1 MNSQLLRLYAVAARN
16 LLMGGNLSSL
26 WFLAKPRQMVAY
38 ATENLFSFRTVADRR
53 GIPQKNVFEVLPQA
67 RLAEVNLCNTNG
79 ETWFRNS
86 ASYVA
91 DIVSLCLLC
100 RAIKPKVI
108 FEIGTLTGYT
118 AAHMALNCDDCRIYT
133 LDLPPDGEP
142 TLATT
147 VIDGAHVKMHEET
160 KRYVWEG
167 MGIAKKIQTLFGD
180 SASFDY
186 SPYHGRVD
194 LFFIDGA
201 HSYEYVR
208 SDTLNA
214 MKCCHPGSVIAWHDF
229 GRVGVNG
236 VSRWLLE
243 ISKQHRVYSVPGGS
257 IAFCVIAP
265 A

>member
-1 MNSQLLRLYAVAARN
+1 MNRQILRLYAAAARN

-26 WFLAKPRQMVAY
+26 LLLAKPRHMIAY
-38 ATENLFSFRTVADRR
+38 ATENLFLFRTFADRR
-53 GIPQKNVFEVLPQA
+53 GIPQKNVFEVFPPA
-67 RLAEVNLCNTNG
+67 RFAEVNLCNTNG
-79 ETWFRNS
+79 ETWFGNS

-91 DIVSLCLLC
+91 DIISLCLLC
-100 RAIKPKVI
+100 QAIKPKVI

-118 AAHMALNCDDCRIYT
+118 SAHMALNCDDSRIYT
-133 LDLPPDGEP
+133 LDLPPYGKS

-147 VIDGAHVKMHEET
+147 AIDGIHIKMHQET

-167 MGIAKKIQTLFGD
+167 MDIAQKIQTLFGD
-180 SASFDY
+180 SATFDY
-186 SPYHGRVD
+186 SPFYAKVD

-214 MKCCHPGSVIAWHDF
+214 LKCCHPGSVIAWHDF

-243 ISKQHRVYSVPGGS
+243 FSKQQRVYSVPGAS
-257 IAFCVIAP
+257 LAYCVIGSA
-265 A
+265 

>member
-1 MNSQLLRLYAVAARN
+1 L
-16 LLMGGNLSSL
+16 G
-26 WFLAKPRQMVAY
+26 KPREMIGY
-38 ATENLFSFRTVADRR
+38 ATENLFSFRSMADRR

-67 RLAEVNLCNTNG
+67 GLTQVNLCNTNG
-79 ETWFRNS
+79 ETWFRTS

-100 RAIKPKVI
+100 QAIKPKVI

-118 AAHMALNCDDCRIYT
+118 TAHMALNSDECMIYT
-133 LDLPPDGEP
+133 LDMPPGEEP
-142 TLATT
+142 VLATT
-147 VIDGAHVKMHEET
+147 AIDGLHAKMHKET
-160 KRYVWEG
+160 KQYVWEG
-167 MGIAKKIQTLFGD
+167 MDIAKKIHPLFGD
-180 SASFDY
+180 SANFDY

-214 MKCCHPGSVIAWHDF
+214 IKCCHPGSVIVWHDF

-243 ISKQHRVYSVPGGS
+243 FSKQHRVYSIPGGS
-257 IAFCVIAP
+257 IAFCALAAGCVET
-265 A
+265 